1 MRPGRRQRLAVGLFL
16 LFGSALTIGVGLF
29 ALQENI
35 DLFYEPQKVVGGE
48 APIAK
53 RIRAGGMVEKGSLVY
68 EPEGLGVSFVLS
80 DLRGSRFEVRYEGLL
95 PGLFREGQGVLV
107 VGQLDTSRVFYA
119 KEVLAKHDENYMP
132 PELVGMGSESCR
144 PRRRTF

>member
-1 MRPGRRQRLAVGLFL
+1 MPPLRRQRLAVVLFL
-16 LFGSALTIGVGLF
+16 LFGSALTIGVVLF

-35 DLFYEPQKVVGGE
+35 DLFYEPQKIVGGE

-53 RIRAGGMVEKGSLVY
+53 RIRAGGMVEKGSLDF
-68 EPEGLGVSFVLS
+68 ESEGLGVSFVLS
-80 DLRGSRFEVRYEGLL
+80 DLRGSRFEVRYKGLL

-107 VGQLDTSRVFYA
+107 VGQLDASRVFYA

-132 PELVGMGSESCR
+132 PELVDMGAE
-144 PRRRTF
+144 T

>member
-1 MRPGRRQRLAVGLFL
+1 MPPLRRQRLAVVLFV
-16 LFGSALTIGVGLF
+16 LFGSALTIGVVLF

-35 DLFYEPQKVVGGE
+35 DLFYEPQKIVGGE

-53 RIRAGGMVEKGSLVY
+53 RIRAGGMVEKGSLDY
-68 EPEGLGVSFVLS
+68 ESQGLGVSFVLS
-80 DLRGSRFEVRYEGLL
+80 DLRGSRFEVRYKGLL

-107 VGQLDTSRVFYA
+107 VGQLDASRVFYA

-132 PELVGMGSESCR
+132 PELVDMGAE
-144 PRRRTF
+144 T

>member
-1 MRPGRRQRLAVGLFL
+1 LAIVLFL
-16 LFGSALTIGVGLF
+16 LFGSALTMGVVLF

-35 DLFYEPQKVVGGE
+35 DLFYEPQKIVGGE

-53 RIRAGGMVEKGSLVY
+53 RIRAGGMVEKGSLDF
-68 EPEGLGVSFVLS
+68 ESEGLGVSFVLS
-80 DLRGSRFEVRYEGLL
+80 DLRGSRFEVRYKGLL

-107 VGQLDTSRVFYA
+107 VGQLDASRVFYA

-132 PELVGMGSESCR
+132 PELVDMGAES
-144 PRRRTF
+144 

>member
-1 MRPGRRQRLAVGLFL
+1 MPPLRRQRLAVVLFL
-16 LFGSALTIGVGLF
+16 LVGSALTMGVVLF
-29 ALQENI
+29 ALKENR
-35 DLFYEPQKVVGGE
+35 DLFYEPQKIVGGE

-53 RIRAGGMVEKGSLVY
+53 RIRAGGMVEKGSLDF
-68 EPEGLGVSFVLS
+68 ESEGLGVSFVLS
-80 DLRGSRFEVRYEGLL
+80 DLRGSRFEVRYKGLL

-132 PELVGMGSESCR
+132 PELVGMGSES
-144 PRRRTF
+144 

>member
-1 MRPGRRQRLAVGLFL
+1 LAVVLFV
-16 LFGSALTIGVGLF
+16 LFGSALTIGVVLF

-35 DLFYEPQKVVGGE
+35 DLFYEPQKIVGGE

-53 RIRAGGMVEKGSLVY
+53 RIRAGGMVEKGSLDY
-68 EPEGLGVSFVLS
+68 ESQGLGVSFVLS
-80 DLRGSRFEVRYEGLL
+80 DLRGSRFEVRYKGLL

-107 VGQLDTSRVFYA
+107 VGQLDASRVFYA

-132 PELVGMGSESCR
+132 PELVDMGPES
-144 PRRRTF
+144 

>member
-1 MRPGRRQRLAVGLFL
+1 MPPLRRQRLAVVLFL
-16 LFGSALTIGVGLF
+16 LFGSALTIGVVLF

-35 DLFYEPQKVVGGE
+35 DLFYEPQKIVGGE

-53 RIRAGGMVEKGSLVY
+53 RIRAGGMVEKGSLDY
-68 EPEGLGVSFVLS
+68 ESQGLGVSFVLS
-80 DLRGSRFEVRYEGLL
+80 DLRGSRFEVRYKGLL

-107 VGQLDTSRVFYA
+107 VGQLDASRVFYA

-132 PELVGMGSESCR
+132 PELVDMGAES
-144 PRRRTF
+144 

>member
-107 VGQLDTSRVFYA
+107 VGQLDASRVFYA

-132 PELVGMGSESCR
+132 PELVDMGAES
-144 PRRRTF
+144 

>member
-1 MRPGRRQRLAVGLFL
+1 MMPPLRRQRLASVVFL
-16 LFGSALTIGVGLF
+16 LIGSGLTIGAVLF
-29 ALQENI
+29 ALQENV

-53 RIRAGGMVEKGSLVY
+53 RIRAGGMVEAGSLAY
-68 EPEGLGVSFVLS
+68 ESEGLGVSFVLS
-80 DLRGSRFEVRYEGLL
+80 DLRGSRFEVRYQGML

-107 VGQLDTSRVFYA
+107 VGELDKRRVFYA

-132 PELVGMGSESCR
+132 PELVDMGGES
-144 PRRRTF
+144 

>member
-107 VGQLDTSRVFYA
+107 VGQLDASRVFYA

-132 PELVGMGSESCR
+132 PELVDMGEE
-144 PRRRTF
+144 T

>member
-107 VGQLDTSRVFYA
+107 VGQLDVSGVFYA

-132 PELVGMGSESCR
+132 PELVDMGAES
-144 PRRRTF
+144 

>member
-1 MRPGRRQRLAVGLFL
+1 MAVGLFL

-107 VGQLDTSRVFYA
+107 VGQLDASRVFYA

-132 PELVGMGSESCR
+132 PELVDMGAE
-144 PRRRTF
+144 T

>member
-1 MRPGRRQRLAVGLFL
+1 MPPLRRQRLAVVLFV
-16 LFGSALTIGVGLF
+16 LFGSALTIGVVLF

-35 DLFYEPQKVVGGE
+35 DLFYEPQKIVGGE

-53 RIRAGGMVEKGSLVY
+53 RIRAGGMVEKGSLDF
-68 EPEGLGVSFVLS
+68 ESEGLGVSFVLS
-80 DLRGSRFEVRYEGLL
+80 DLRGSRFEVRYKGLL

-107 VGQLDTSRVFYA
+107 VGQLDASRVFYA

-132 PELVGMGSESCR
+132 PELVDMGPES
-144 PRRRTF
+144 

>member
-1 MRPGRRQRLAVGLFL
+1 LAIVLFL
-16 LFGSALTIGVGLF
+16 LFGSALTMGVVLF

-35 DLFYEPQKVVGGE
+35 DLFYEPQKIVGGE

-53 RIRAGGMVEKGSLVY
+53 RIRAGGMVEKGSLDF
-68 EPEGLGVSFVLS
+68 ESEGLGVSFVLS
-80 DLRGSRFEVRYEGLL
+80 DLRGSRFEVRYKGLL

-132 PELVGMGSESCR
+132 PELVDMGAES
-144 PRRRTF
+144 

>member
-1 MRPGRRQRLAVGLFL
+1 MRPLRRQRLAVVLFL
-16 LFGSALTIGVGLF
+16 LFGSALTMGVVLF

-35 DLFYEPQKVVGGE
+35 DLFYEPQKIVGGE

-53 RIRAGGMVEKGSLVY
+53 RIRAGGMVEKGSLDF
-68 EPEGLGVSFVLS
+68 ESEGLGVSFVLS
-80 DLRGSRFEVRYEGLL
+80 DLRGSRFEVRYKGLL

-107 VGQLDTSRVFYA
+107 VGQLDASRVFYA

-132 PELVGMGSESCR
+132 PELVDMGAES
-144 PRRRTF
+144 

>member
-1 MRPGRRQRLAVGLFL
+1 MRPNRRQRLALVLFL
-16 LFGSALTIGVGLF
+16 LFGSGLTIGAVLF

-35 DLFYEPQKVVGGE
+35 DLFYEPQKIVGGE

-53 RIRAGGMVEKGSLVY
+53 RIRAGGMVEKGSLDF
-68 EPEGLGVSFVLS
+68 ESEGLGVSFVLS
-80 DLRGSRFEVRYEGLL
+80 DLRGSRFEVRYKGLL

-107 VGQLDTSRVFYA
+107 VGQLDASRVFYA

-132 PELVGMGSESCR
+132 PELVDMGAES
-144 PRRRTF
+144 

>member
-1 MRPGRRQRLAVGLFL
+1 MPPLRRQRLAVGLFL

-35 DLFYEPQKVVGGE
+35 DLFYEPQKIVGGE

-53 RIRAGGMVEKGSLVY
+53 RIRAGGMVEKGSLDY
-68 EPEGLGVSFVLS
+68 ESQGLGVSFVLS
-80 DLRGSRFEVRYEGLL
+80 DLRGSRFEVRYKGLL

-107 VGQLDTSRVFYA
+107 VGQLDASRVFYA

-132 PELVGMGSESCR
+132 PELVDMGPES
-144 PRRRTF
+144 

>member
-1 MRPGRRQRLAVGLFL
+1 MSPLRKQRLAAVLFI
-16 LFGSALTIGVGLF
+16 LFGSGLTIGVVLF
-29 ALQENI
+29 ALQENV
-35 DLFYEPQKVVGGE
+35 DLFYEPQKVVGGD

-53 RIRAGGMVEKGSLVY
+53 RIRAGGMVEKDSLVY

-132 PELVGMGSESCR
+132 PELVGMGSES
-144 PRRRTF
+144 

>member
-1 MRPGRRQRLAVGLFL
+1 MPPLRRQRLAVVLFL
-16 LFGSALTIGVGLF
+16 LFGSALPIGVVLF

-35 DLFYEPQKVVGGE
+35 DLFYEPQKIVGGE

-53 RIRAGGMVEKGSLVY
+53 RIRAGGMVEKGSLDF
-68 EPEGLGVSFVLS
+68 ESEGLGVSFVLS
-80 DLRGSRFEVRYEGLL
+80 DLRGSRFEVRYKGLL

-107 VGQLDTSRVFYA
+107 VGQLDASRVFYA

-132 PELVGMGSESCR
+132 PELVDMGPES
-144 PRRRTF
+144 

>member
-1 MRPGRRQRLAVGLFL
+1 MPPLRRQRLAVVLFV
-16 LFGSALTIGVGLF
+16 LFGSALTIGVVLF

-35 DLFYEPQKVVGGE
+35 DLFYEPQKIVGGE

-53 RIRAGGMVEKGSLVY
+53 RIRAGGMVEKGSLDY
-68 EPEGLGVSFVLS
+68 ESQGLGVSFVLS
-80 DLRGSRFEVRYEGLL
+80 DLRGSRFEVGYKGLL

-107 VGQLDTSRVFYA
+107 VGQLDASRVFYA

-132 PELVGMGSESCR
+132 PELVDMGAES
-144 PRRRTF
+144 

>member
-1 MRPGRRQRLAVGLFL
+1 MPPLRRQRLAVGLFL

-53 RIRAGGMVEKGSLVY
+53 RIRAGGMVEKGSLDY
-68 EPEGLGVSFVLS
+68 ESQGLGVSFVLS
-80 DLRGSRFEVRYEGLL
+80 DLRGSRFEVRYKGLL

-107 VGQLDTSRVFYA
+107 VGQLDASRVFYA

-132 PELVGMGSESCR
+132 PELVDMGPES
-144 PRRRTF
+144 

>member
-1 MRPGRRQRLAVGLFL
+1 LAVVLFV
-16 LFGSALTIGVGLF
+16 LFGSALTIGVVLF

-35 DLFYEPQKVVGGE
+35 DLFYEPQKIVGGE

-53 RIRAGGMVEKGSLVY
+53 RIRAGGMVEKGSLGY
-68 EPEGLGVSFVLS
+68 ESQGLGVSFVLS
-80 DLRGSRFEVRYEGLL
+80 DLRGSRFEVRYKGLL

-107 VGQLDTSRVFYA
+107 VGQLDASRVFYA

-132 PELVGMGSESCR
+132 PELVDMGPES
-144 PRRRTF
+144 

>member
-1 MRPGRRQRLAVGLFL
+1 MRPNRRQRLALVLFL
-16 LFGSALTIGVGLF
+16 LFGSGLTIGAVLF

-35 DLFYEPQKVVGGE
+35 DLFYEPQKVMGGE

-53 RIRAGGMVEKGSLVY
+53 RIRAGGMVEEGSLVY

-80 DLRGSRFEVRYEGLL
+80 DLRGSRFEVRYKGLL
-95 PGLFREGQGVLV
+95 PGLFREGQGILV
-107 VGQLDTSRVFYA
+107 VGQLDANRVFYA

-132 PELVGMGSESCR
+132 PELVDMGAES
-144 PRRRTF
+144 

>member
-1 MRPGRRQRLAVGLFL
+1 MPPLRRQRLAVVLFL
-16 LFGSALTIGVGLF
+16 LFGSALTMGVVLF

-53 RIRAGGMVEKGSLVY
+53 RIRAGGMVEKGSLIY

-107 VGQLDTSRVFYA
+107 VGQLDASRVFYA

-132 PELVGMGSESCR
+132 PELVDMGAE
-144 PRRRTF
+144 T

>member
-1 MRPGRRQRLAVGLFL
+1 MSPLRKQRLAAVLFI
-16 LFGSALTIGVGLF
+16 LFGSALTIGVVLF

-35 DLFYEPQKVVGGE
+35 DLFYEPQKIVGGE

-80 DLRGSRFEVRYEGLL
+80 DLRGSRFEVRYKGLL

-107 VGQLDTSRVFYA
+107 VGQLDASRVFYA

-132 PELVGMGSESCR
+132 PELVGMGSES
-144 PRRRTF
+144 

>member
-1 MRPGRRQRLAVGLFL
+1 MPPLRRQRLAVVLFV
-16 LFGSALTIGVGLF
+16 LFGSALTIGVVLF

-35 DLFYEPQKVVGGE
+35 DLFYEPQKIVGGE

-107 VGQLDTSRVFYA
+107 VGQLDASRVFYA

-132 PELVGMGSESCR
+132 PELVDMGPES
-144 PRRRTF
+144 

>member
-1 MRPGRRQRLAVGLFL
+1 MPPLRRQRLAVVLFL
-16 LFGSALTIGVGLF
+16 LFGSALTIGVVLF

-35 DLFYEPQKVVGGE
+35 DLFYEPQKIVGGE

-107 VGQLDTSRVFYA
+107 VGQLDASRVFYA

-132 PELVGMGSESCR
+132 PELVNMGAES
-144 PRRRTF
+144 

>member
-1 MRPGRRQRLAVGLFL
+1 MPPLRRQRLAVVLFV
-16 LFGSALTIGVGLF
+16 LFGSALTIGVVVF

-35 DLFYEPQKVVGGE
+35 DLFYEPQKIVGGE

-53 RIRAGGMVEKGSLVY
+53 RIRAGGMVEKGSLDY
-68 EPEGLGVSFVLS
+68 ESQGLGVSFVLS
-80 DLRGSRFEVRYEGLL
+80 DLRGSRFEVRYKGLL

-107 VGQLDTSRVFYA
+107 VGQLDASRVFYA

-132 PELVGMGSESCR
+132 PELVDMGPES
-144 PRRRTF
+144 

>member
-1 MRPGRRQRLAVGLFL
+1 MPPLRRQRLAIVLFL
-16 LFGSALTIGVGLF
+16 LFGSALTMGVVLF

-35 DLFYEPQKVVGGE
+35 DLFYEPQKIVGGE

-53 RIRAGGMVEKGSLVY
+53 RIRAGGMVEKGSLDF
-68 EPEGLGVSFVLS
+68 ESEGLGVSFVLS
-80 DLRGSRFEVRYEGLL
+80 DLRGSRFEVRYKGLL

-107 VGQLDTSRVFYA
+107 VGQLDANRVFYA

-132 PELVGMGSESCR
+132 PELVDMGAES
-144 PRRRTF
+144 

>member
-1 MRPGRRQRLAVGLFL
+1 MRPIRRQRLAVVLFL
-16 LFGSALTIGVGLF
+16 LFGSALTMGVVLF

-35 DLFYEPQKVVGGE
+35 DLFYEPQKIVGGE

-53 RIRAGGMVEKGSLVY
+53 RIRAGGMVEKGSLDF
-68 EPEGLGVSFVLS
+68 ESEGLGVSFVLS
-80 DLRGSRFEVRYEGLL
+80 DLRGSRFEVRYKGLL

-107 VGQLDTSRVFYA
+107 VGQLDASRVFYA

-132 PELVGMGSESCR
+132 PELVDMGAES
-144 PRRRTF
+144 

>member
-1 MRPGRRQRLAVGLFL
+1 MPPLRRQRLAVVLFL
-16 LFGSALTIGVGLF
+16 LFGSALTIGVVLF

-35 DLFYEPQKVVGGE
+35 DLFYEPQKIVGGE

-53 RIRAGGMVEKGSLVY
+53 RIRAGGMVEKGSLDFK
-68 EPEGLGVSFVLS
+68 PEGLGVSFVLS
-80 DLRGSRFEVRYEGLL
+80 DLRGSRFEVRYKGLL

-107 VGQLDTSRVFYA
+107 VGQLDASRVFYA

-132 PELVGMGSESCR
+132 PELVDMGAES
-144 PRRRTF
+144 

>member
-53 RIRAGGMVEKGSLVY
+53 RIRAGGMVEKGSLDF
-68 EPEGLGVSFVLS
+68 ESEGLGVSFVLS
-80 DLRGSRFEVRYEGLL
+80 DLRGSRFEVRYKGLL

-107 VGQLDTSRVFYA
+107 VGQLDANRVFYA

-132 PELVGMGSESCR
+132 PELVDMGAES
-144 PRRRTF
+144 

>member
-80 DLRGSRFEVRYEGLL
+80 DLRGSRFEVRYKGLL

-107 VGQLDTSRVFYA
+107 VGQLDASRVFYA

-132 PELVGMGSESCR
+132 PELVDMGAES
-144 PRRRTF
+144 

>member
-1 MRPGRRQRLAVGLFL
+1 MRPLRRQHLAVVLFV
-16 LFGSALTIGVGLF
+16 LFGGGLTIGVALF

-68 EPEGLGVSFVLS
+68 EPQGLGVSFVLS
-80 DLRGSRFEVRYEGLL
+80 DLRGSRFEVRYKGLL

-107 VGQLDTSRVFYA
+107 VGQLDASRVFYA

-132 PELVGMGSESCR
+132 PELVDMGAES
-144 PRRRTF
+144 

>member
-1 MRPGRRQRLAVGLFL
+1 MRPLRRQRLAVVLFV
-16 LFGSALTIGVGLF
+16 LFGGGLTIGVALF

-35 DLFYEPQKVVGGE
+35 DLFYEPQKIVGGE

-68 EPEGLGVSFVLS
+68 EPQGLGVSFVLS
-80 DLRGSRFEVRYEGLL
+80 DLRGSRFEVRYKGLL

-107 VGQLDTSRVFYA
+107 VGQLDASRVFYA

-132 PELVGMGSESCR
+132 PELVDMGAES
-144 PRRRTF
+144 

>member
-1 MRPGRRQRLAVGLFL
+1 MRPNRRQRLALVLFL
-16 LFGSALTIGVGLF
+16 LFGSGLTIGAVLF

-35 DLFYEPQKVVGGE
+35 DLFYEPQKVMGGE

-68 EPEGLGVSFVLS
+68 EPQGLGVSFVLS
-80 DLRGSRFEVRYEGLL
+80 DLRGSRFEVRYKGLL

-107 VGQLDTSRVFYA
+107 VGQLDANRVFYA

-132 PELVGMGSESCR
+132 PELVDMGAES
-144 PRRRTF
+144 